1 MGIGLPVVG
10 YVAATAHGS
19 NAASKPNMNKRAEV
33 DTFIGLVRI
42 AFLDGW
48 ADGLMPSGIDFRN
61 SDGVVRIPEKN
72 FEHRIY
78 FDTDLEKRPQLL
90 AAINFLK
97 SDPSGGSLC
106 VISIDDIKVPTGPE
120 IDIASM
126 KRATGESRRTRSVA
140 QCYVIH
146 ELALIPII
154 ECGRR
159 RDATSLVSKFACIP
173 SYSQDLPARSEVV
186 NKLLEGSLRANAANA
201 KRLETDAASCIVG
214 QVLKRGEKERKDF
227 LNDLNL
233 DLVCEKC
240 ASRLRG
246 PFSATPRKDL

>member
-10 YVAATAHGS
+10 YVAATEHGS

-42 AFLDGW
+42 AFQDGW
-48 ADGLMPSGIDFRN
+48 ADGLMPSGVDFSN
-61 SDGVVRIPEKN
+61 SDGVMRIPEKN

-78 FDTDLEKRPQLL
+78 FDTDLENRPQLL
-90 AAINFLK
+90 AAIDFLK

-106 VISIDDIKVPTGPE
+106 VISIDDIKVPKGPE
-120 IDIASM
+120 IDPIGTKPA
-126 KRATGESRRTRSVA
+126 KGKSRRARSVA
-140 QCYVIH
+140 QCYAIH
-146 ELALIPII
+146 QLALIPII

-159 RDATSLVSKFACIP
+159 KDATSLVSKFARIP
-173 SYSQDLPARSEVV
+173 SYSEDPLARSKVV
-186 NKLLEGSLRANAANA
+186 NQLLEGSLRANAANT
-201 KRLETDAASCIVG
+201 KRLEADAASCIVG

-227 LNDLNL
+227 LGDLNL